1 MKALL
6 ALDGKHGRQ
15 VIDRAFIAE
24 HTAGYDALVKD
35 IKATTWKEIERCSGL
50 TRREIESTADIY
62 ANAKNVIFC
71 YGMGLTQ
78 HAMARRSCSSLP
90 T

>member
-1 MKALL
+1 MRDL
-6 ALDGKHGRQ
+6 
-15 VIDRAFIAE
+15 
-24 HTAGYDALVKD
+24 
-35 IKATTWKEIERCSGL
+35 KATKWKEIERCSGL
-50 TRREIESTADIY
+50 TRREIESTAEIY

-78 HAMARRSCSSLP
+78 HQHGTRTCSSSP